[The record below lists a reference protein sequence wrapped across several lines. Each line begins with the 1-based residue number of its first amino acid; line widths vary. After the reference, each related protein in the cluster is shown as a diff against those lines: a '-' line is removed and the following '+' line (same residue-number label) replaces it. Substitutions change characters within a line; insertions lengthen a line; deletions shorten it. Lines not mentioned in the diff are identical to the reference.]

1 MNTSLRLLLGM
12 AILSIPAVGLQVLRP
27 GWLQDARRELGV
39 LRESRERVTTEGERK
54 ERLAEA
60 TTSAT
65 ARLAAKQRLVMDLV
79 AEVTT
84 LAEVASQFKALDAT
98 VADPSHLIGAQE
110 YLGDSEEEHYARQV
124 VAHAEQLL
132 RERGRDAQPVLGR
145 LRSQLRQ
152 LAARRVCE

>member
-1 MNTSLRLLLGM
+1 MRPL
-12 AILSIPAVGLQVLRP
+12 AFIILALSAPLALTTTPSAQAKRYALESTKGLHLHNV
-27 GWLQDARRELGV
+27 
-39 LRESRERVTTEGERK
+39 
-54 ERLAEA
+54 
-60 TTSAT
+60 
-65 ARLAAKQRLVMDLV
+65 V

-84 LAEVASQFKALDAT
+84 LAEVARQFKALDAT

>member
-12 AILSIPAVGLQVLRP
+12 VILSIPAVGLQVLCP

-39 LRESRERVTTEGERK
+39 LRESRARVTTEGERK
-54 ERLAEA
+54 QRLAEA

-84 LAEVASQFKALDAT
+84 LAEVARQFKALDAT
-98 VADPSHLIGAQE
+98 VADPSQPIGAPE
-110 YLGDSEEEHYARQV
+110 HPGDLERYARYV
-124 VAHAEQLL
+124 IAHAEQLL

>member
-12 AILSIPAVGLQVLRP
+12 AILSIPAVGLQALRP

-84 LAEVASQFKALDAT
+84 LAEVARQFKALDAT
-98 VADPSHLIGAQE
+98 VAGPLSAHRGAGASWRLGTLRPPGCRPRGAIAARTRPRRPAGPRPS
-110 YLGDSEEEHYARQV
+110 
-124 VAHAEQLL
+124 
-132 RERGRDAQPVLGR
+132 AQPASATRGPPGV
-145 LRSQLRQ
+145 
-152 LAARRVCE
+152 RVR

>member
-1 MNTSLRLLLGM
+1 MNTPLRLLLGM
-12 AILSIPAVGLQVLRP
+12 AILSVPAVGLQVLRP

-39 LRESRERVTTEGERK
+39 LRESRARVTTEGERR

-60 TTSAT
+60 TTGAA

-84 LAEVASQFKALDAT
+84 LAEVARQFKALDAT
-98 VADPSHLIGAQE
+98 VADPSHPIGAPE
-110 YLGDSEEEHYARQV
+110 YSGDSEEERYARHV
-124 VAHAEQLL
+124 IAHAEQLL
-132 RERGRDAQPVLGR
+132 RDQGRDAQPVLGR

-152 LAARRVCE
+152 LVARRVCE

>member
-39 LRESRERVTTEGERK
+39 LRESRARVTTEGERK

-65 ARLAAKQRLVMDLV
+65 ARR
-79 AEVTT
+79 
-84 LAEVASQFKALDAT
+84 AT
-98 VADPSHLIGAQE
+98 QADPKASALWKWAVTRKPR
-110 YLGDSEEEHYARQV
+110 RQSP
-124 VAHAEQLL
+124 H
-132 RERGRDAQPVLGR
+132 
-145 LRSQLRQ
+145 
-152 LAARRVCE
+152 

>member
-27 GWLQDARRELGV
+27 GWLQDARGELGV
-39 LRESRERVTTEGERK
+39 LRESRARVTTEGESK

-84 LAEVASQFKALDAT
+84 LAEVARQFKALDAT
-98 VADPSHLIGAQE
+98 VADPSQPIGAPE
-110 YLGDSEEEHYARQV
+110 HPGDSERYARQV

>member
-1 MNTSLRLLLGM
+1 MRSSWALGRETCAGQFPPVEIAGKTAADRREGSFMNTSLRLLLGM
-12 AILSIPAVGLQVLRP
+12 AILSVPAVGLQVLRP

-39 LRESRERVTTEGERK
+39 LGESRERVTTEGERK

-84 LAEVASQFKALDAT
+84 
-98 VADPSHLIGAQE
+98 
-110 YLGDSEEEHYARQV
+110 
-124 VAHAEQLL
+124 
-132 RERGRDAQPVLGR
+132 
-145 LRSQLRQ
+145 
-152 LAARRVCE
+152 